1 MQPEQHQR
9 IMGYFL
15 EEAKEHLATIEQG
28 LLNLQNLVEDSERL
42 NEVFRA
48 AHSLKGGAAMLG
60 IPSIQK
66 IAHQLED
73 CFKILQEHPLQTDP
87 TLEALFFQGFDPL
100 SELLE
105 ALESTTG
112 LTEEV
117 AAKCLRAVEPTF
129 AQLKAHLEALLT
141 QIPAALSSIDSL
153 STFAPPSH
161 PLRAFEQQVTAH
173 LRTMLRLFQQADH
186 PRNRQQL
193 EASCQDLAEL
203 GLQYEILGWTELLET
218 ARRAV
223 TNPDHTYRTLAPIL
237 IQEIKQAK
245 DQVLA
250 GRATE
255 ITTAALQGLVAPEA
269 TAAAGEFNPETSS
282 DQTFGSEVL
291 LDQLADL
298 LGLAPSAT
306 EPTANLEPVVKDP
319 ADLAQSLEDDSLD
332 LDRLWEDW
340 AEDTPTEDRQAE
352 RQTHPSLDSTE
363 VLDTID
369 QVLSELEAT
378 AGTAQSLDLNAL
390 SQDVAADLP
399 ATSEPDLIDSGLV
412 NPELEIFDLSTQ
424 EPDEA
429 LDALEAGASGEIVSE
444 PALEPDILEAEAV
457 SLAAESAS
465 ESTGPDELEPEAD
478 LLRHL
483 DQPLDQGISEMA
495 DTTEP
500 AESAPEQLEPAAV
513 QLPTNPE
520 FEALAQLLESEQA
533 LEATAANQSL
543 WADLATSYQS
553 KEGLSNQ
560 TLRVPI
566 KNLDLLSNLVGE
578 LVVNRN
584 SLEQN
589 QQRFHQFLSNLLTQV
604 QQLDSLSQQMQDFY
618 DRSLLENSLLDSPRP
633 PASNPARPVEP
644 PETSDPS
651 NPGFD
656 ALEMDRFTAFHT
668 LSQEIIERLVRVRE
682 ATSDIEFVAD
692 ETDQITRNFRQVT
705 TQLQVGLTRARMVPF
720 AQIADRLPRAVRDLS
735 LQFGKQVDLEIE
747 GRDTLVD
754 KGILEHLYDPMTHLV
769 NNALTHGIESPEVRE
784 AAGKPLT
791 GKLTIQALHQ
801 GNQTVISVSD
811 DGRGVNLEQVKAK
824 AIQQGLVEEAE
835 AETIADLE
843 IYKLLFRPGF
853 STLDEAT
860 ELAGRGIGMDV
871 VQASLRSIQGIVS
884 VDSAPDQGTTIT
896 IRVPLTLSICKALNC
911 VDAHRRIA
919 FPMDGVEDTLEIPVD
934 QVQVN
939 AEGSFISWRGS
950 LLPLKQL
957 SQLLVYNRSLSHG
970 SVYGS
975 SQEAKELSVVVLRS
989 TDDVIA
995 VQVDQVLGEQEIV
1008 IKQLQGPV
1016 PKPLGIAGVTI
1027 LGDGRVMPIADVLE
1041 LVDLSLG
1048 RLEATQY
1055 AAAGTPMIQ
1064 EPTPKPNPLVLIV
1077 DDSITVREL
1086 LSMTFSKFGY
1096 RVEQARDGQEAWEKL
1111 RSGLACDLV
1120 FCDIEM
1126 PKMDGFE
1133 LLTQIQGEPT
1143 LSNLPIAMLTS
1154 RGSDRHRQL
1163 AARLGAKGYFSK
1175 PYIEEALL
1183 EASQRLLKGETL
1195 IE

>member
-15 EEAKEHLATIEQG
+15 EEAKEHLETIEHG
-28 LLNLQNLVEDSERL
+28 LLNLQNLGADSEQL

-60 IPSIQK
+60 IQSIQK

-73 CFKILQEHPLQTDP
+73 CFKILQEHPIQVDP
-87 TLEALFFQGFDPL
+87 TLEALFFQSFDPL
-100 SELLE
+100 RELLE
-105 ALESTTG
+105 ALETSTG
-112 LTEEV
+112 LTEEL
-117 AAKCLRAVEPTF
+117 ATQSLRAVEPTF
-129 AQLKAHLEALLT
+129 AHLKAHLEGLIA
-141 QIPAALSSIDSL
+141 QVPAQPSRDSPSPL
-153 STFAPPSH
+153 AAPPSIPH
-161 PLRAFEQQVTAH
+161 PLLGFEQQVTAH
-173 LRTMLRLFQQADH
+173 LRNMLQLFQQPDH
-186 PRNRQQL
+186 PENRQQL
-193 EASCQDLAEL
+193 ESNCQHLAQL

-223 TNPDHTYRTLAPIL
+223 ANPHNPYKTLAPIL
-237 IQEIKQAK
+237 IQAIKQAK

-255 ITTAALQGLVAPEA
+255 ITTASLQGLVAPE
-269 TAAAGEFNPETSS
+269 TPPAAEVNPET
-282 DQTFGSEVL
+282 TL

-306 EPTANLEPVVKDP
+306 ELTAAHDPVSEDP
-319 ADLAQSLEDDSLD
+319 ADLASSLADDSLD

-340 AEDTPTEDRQAE
+340 AEEVPPEERQPEE
-352 RQTHPSLDSTE
+352 RQTQPLRDSIE

-369 QVLSELEAT
+369 QVLAELETTGAET
-378 AGTAQSLDLNAL
+378 AESLDLTP
-390 SQDVAADLP
+390 LP
-399 ATSEPDLIDSGLV
+399 EDDSATTLPGTSELDLIDSELI
-412 NPELEIFDLSTQ
+412 NPEPQTVEPFGTQ
-424 EPDEA
+424 EPDEP
-429 LDALEAGASGEIVSE
+429 LEALGKDTSQK
-444 PALEPDILEAEAV
+444 PALESVTLDAEAV
-457 SLAAESAS
+457 PLAAESTS
-465 ESTGPDELEPEAD
+465 ESEPEAEPVD
-478 LLRHL
+478 RETE
-483 DQPLDQGISEMA
+483 QPPEEAIGAA
-495 DTTEP
+495 DATEQ

-513 QLPTNPE
+513 QPSLNLE

-533 LEATAANQSL
+533 LEEATANQSL
-543 WADLATSYQS
+543 STDLAASYPG

-566 KNLDLLSNLVGE
+566 KNLDLLNNLVGE

-589 QQRFHQFLSNLLTQV
+589 QQRLHQFLNNLLTQV

-618 DRSLLENSLLDSPRP
+618 DRSLLENSLLDSPLQP
-633 PASNPARPVEP
+633 PANPQGRPES
-644 PETSDPS
+644 TSQTRTASDA
-651 NPGFD
+651 GFD

-692 ETDQITRNFRQVT
+692 ETDQVTRNFRQVT

-735 LQFGKQVDLEIE
+735 VQFGKQIDLEIE

-754 KGILEHLYDPMTHLV
+754 KGILEHLYAPMTHLV
-769 NNALTHGIESPEVRE
+769 NNTLTHGIESPEVRE
-784 AAGKPLT
+784 AAGKPPT
-791 GKLTIQALHQ
+791 GKVIIQALHQ

-811 DGRGVNLEQVKAK
+811 DGRGINLEQVKAK
-824 AIQQGLVEEAE
+824 AIQQGLLSAAE
-835 AETIADLE
+835 AEVASNLE
-843 IYKLLFRPGF
+843 IYQLLFRPGF
-853 STLDEAT
+853 STLDQAT

-871 VQASLRSIQGIVS
+871 VQASLRPIQGIVS
-884 VDSAPDQGTTIT
+884 VDSVPDQGTTIT
-896 IRVPLTLSICKALNC
+896 IRLPLTLSISKVLNC
-911 VDAHRRIA
+911 VDARRRIA
-919 FPMDGVEDTLEIPVD
+919 FPIDGVEDTLDVPAE

-939 AEGSFISWRGS
+939 PEGQSCIPWRGA
-950 LLPLKQL
+950 LLPLRQL
-957 SQLLVYNRSLSHG
+957 SQLLVYNRSLSQG
-970 SVYGS
+970 SVYSS
-975 SQEAKELSVVVLRS
+975 SQDTNVLTVVVLRS
-989 TDDVIA
+989 TEDLIA

-1008 IKQLQGPV
+1008 IKPLEGPV
-1016 PKPLGIAGVTI
+1016 PKPVGIAGVTV
-1027 LGDGRVMPIADVLE
+1027 LGDGRVMAIADVLE

-1048 RLEATQY
+1048 RLEAAKY
-1055 AAAGTPMIQ
+1055 AVQGTPT
-1064 EPTPKPNPLVLIV
+1064 TPAAKKTNPLVLIV

-1086 LSMTFSKFGY
+1086 LSITFSKFGY
-1096 RVEQARDGQEAWEKL
+1096 QVEQARDGQEAWEKL

-1133 LLTQIQGEPT
+1133 LLTQIQAEPT
-1143 LSNLPIAMLTS
+1143 LAHLPIAMLTS

-1163 AARLGAKGYFSK
+1163 AARLGAKGYFPK
-1175 PYIEEALL
+1175 PYLEEALL
-1183 EASQRLLKGETL
+1183 EASQRLLKGENL
-1195 IE
+1195 VK